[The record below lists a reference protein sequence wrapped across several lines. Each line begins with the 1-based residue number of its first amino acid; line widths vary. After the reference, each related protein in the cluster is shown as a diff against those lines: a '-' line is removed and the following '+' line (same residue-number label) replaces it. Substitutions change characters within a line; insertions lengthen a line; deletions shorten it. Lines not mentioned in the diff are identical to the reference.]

1 MSQSLILTLG
11 QEAVTLIVLMSL
23 PMILTAMLVGLTVSI
38 LQAVTQV
45 QEQTLSF
52 VPKTICVFTMLLLV
66 SPWHLTT
73 LDQYMRHLLNN
84 LPAYLGR

>member
-1 MSQSLILTLG
+1 MSQSLILTLAR
-11 QEAVTLIVLMSL
+11 EAVTLIVLMSL

-52 VPKTICVFTMLLLV
+52 VPKTISVFTMLLLV
-66 SPWHLTT
+66 APWHMTT
-73 LDQYMRHLLNN
+73 IDQYVRYLLTN
-84 LPAYLGR
+84 LPTYLTR

>member
-66 SPWHLTT
+66 SPWHLST
-73 LDQYMRHLLNN
+73 LDQYMKHLLNN
-84 LPAYLGR
+84 LPAYLSR

>member
-1 MSQSLILTLG
+1 MSKELVLTLG
-11 QEAVTLIVLMSL
+11 SQSVLMIVLMSL

-52 VPKTICVFTMLLLV
+52 VPKTIAVFSMLILV
-66 SPWHLTT
+66 SPWHLST
-73 LDQYMRHLLNN
+73 LDQYMRHLLIN
-84 LPAYLGR
+84 LPGYLIR

>member
-52 VPKTICVFTMLLLV
+52 VPKTICVFSMLLLV
-66 SPWHLTT
+66 SPWHLST
-73 LDQYMRHLLNN
+73 LDQYMKHLLNN

>member
-1 MSQSLILTLG
+1 MSQQLVLTLG
-11 QEAVTLIVLMSL
+11 QQAVTMIVLMSL
-23 PMILTAMLVGLTVSI
+23 PMILTAMTVGLTVSI

-52 VPKTICVFTMLLLV
+52 VPKTISVFTMLLLV

-73 LDQYMRHLLNN
+73 IDQYMRHLLTN
-84 LPAYLGR
+84 LPAFLTR